1 MLGCSPREETR
12 SPVEEPFRR
21 KECSDWSKI
30 IKRAPQGLLSPVLFS
45 FARKESAM
53 KQKAKGGRMKRWHW
67 LLLVAAVLIV
77 AIGVGISVD
86 CLVNRSSVRDLS
98 DTEESVLYTLDEEQR
113 APEESD
119 VPVGNRVGQLAPEF
133 TLAELSGG
141 EVALSDFRNRVVV
154 LDFWATWCSP
164 CRASMPGLEALRTR
178 YRDKGLVVVSVSLDR
193 SGEDARSYLE
203 RNGYEE
209 FIGLWESLA
218 AAKQVARLYGV
229 FGIPRTF
236 VIDRNGFIRY
246 SGHPARLTDA
256 TIEPWL

>member
-1 MLGCSPREETR
+1 
-12 SPVEEPFRR
+12 
-21 KECSDWSKI
+21 
-30 IKRAPQGLLSPVLFS
+30 
-45 FARKESAM
+45 M
-53 KQKAKGGRMKRWHW
+53 KQKAKGGWMKRWRW
-67 LLLVAAVLIV
+67 LLLLATVLIV
-77 AIGVGISVD
+77 AVGVGISVD
-86 CLVNRSSVRDLS
+86 RFVKRSSVRDLS
-98 DTEESVLYTLDEEQR
+98 DTEESVLYTLDEEQPGSSR
-113 APEESD
+113 TEVEPSPEALD

-164 CRASMPGLEALRTR
+164 CRASMPGLEALRAR
-178 YRDKGLVVVSVSLDR
+178 YHDKGLVLVSVSLDR
-193 SGEDARSYLE
+193 SGENAKSYLE
-203 RNGYEE
+203 ANGYEE

-236 VIDRNGFIRY
+236 VIDRDGIIRY
-246 SGHPARLTDA
+246 SGHPIRLTDT

>member
-1 MLGCSPREETR
+1 
-12 SPVEEPFRR
+12 
-21 KECSDWSKI
+21 
-30 IKRAPQGLLSPVLFS
+30 
-45 FARKESAM
+45 
-53 KQKAKGGRMKRWHW
+53 MKRWRW
-67 LLLVAAVLIV
+67 LLLLATVLIV
-77 AIGVGISVD
+77 AVGVGISVD
-86 CLVNRSSVRDLS
+86 RLVNRSSVRDLS

-113 APEESD
+113 APEALD

-164 CRASMPGLEALRTR
+164 CRASMPGLEALRAR
-178 YRDKGLVVVSVSLDR
+178 YHDKGLVLVSVSLDR
-193 SGEDARSYLE
+193 SGGDAKSYLE
-203 RNGYEE
+203 ANGYEE

-236 VIDRNGFIRY
+236 VIDRDGIIRY
-246 SGHPARLTDA
+246 SGHPIRLTDT

>member
-1 MLGCSPREETR
+1 
-12 SPVEEPFRR
+12 
-21 KECSDWSKI
+21 
-30 IKRAPQGLLSPVLFS
+30 
-45 FARKESAM
+45 M
-53 KQKAKGGRMKRWHW
+53 KQKAKGGWMKRWRW
-67 LLLVAAVLIV
+67 LLLLATVLIV
-77 AIGVGISVD
+77 AVGVGISVD
-86 CLVNRSSVRDLS
+86 RFVKRSSVRDLS
-98 DTEESVLYTLDEEQR
+98 DTEESVLSTLDEEQR
-113 APEESD
+113 APEASD

-164 CRASMPGLEALRTR
+164 CRASMPGLEALRAR
-178 YRDKGLVVVSVSLDR
+178 YHDKGLVLVSVSLDR
-193 SGEDARSYLE
+193 SGENAKSYLE
-203 RNGYEE
+203 ANGYEE

-236 VIDRNGFIRY
+236 VIDRDGIIRY
-246 SGHPARLTDA
+246 SGHPIRLTDT

>member
-1 MLGCSPREETR
+1 
-12 SPVEEPFRR
+12 
-21 KECSDWSKI
+21 
-30 IKRAPQGLLSPVLFS
+30 
-45 FARKESAM
+45 M
-53 KQKAKGGRMKRWHW
+53 KQKANGGWMKRWRW
-67 LLLVAAVLIV
+67 LLLLATVLIV
-77 AIGVGISVD
+77 AVGVGISVD
-86 CLVNRSSVRDLS
+86 RLVNRSSVRDLS

-113 APEESD
+113 APEALD

-164 CRASMPGLEALRTR
+164 CRASMPGLEALRAR
-178 YRDKGLVVVSVSLDR
+178 YHDKGLVLVSVSLDR
-193 SGEDARSYLE
+193 SGENAKSYLE
-203 RNGYEE
+203 ANGYEE

-236 VIDRNGFIRY
+236 VIDRDGIIRY
-246 SGHPARLTDA
+246 SGHPIRLTDA